1 MQDSEIVA
9 LYWQRDE
16 SALRETQEKYGRYLT
31 KIARGILSDR
41 LDSEESVNEAYWKAW
56 NSIPPHRPDS
66 LAAFLAKITRQ
77 LSIDRWRARNRE
89 KRGGSEY
96 ALSLS
101 ELEDCV
107 SGGDTTQRGSDL
119 RLLGEAVGAYL
130 RTLSPQARNTFVG
143 RYFYAD
149 SLKEVAAYYGMS
161 VSKAKSLLYR
171 TRQGLRAYLRQ
182 EGFEV

>member
-1 MQDSEIVA
+1 MRDCEIVA
-9 LYWQRDE
+9 LYWRRDE
-16 SALRETQEKYGRYLT
+16 LAIRETQKKYGKYLA
-31 KIARGILSDR
+31 KIARGFLADR
-41 LDSEESVNEAYWKAW
+41 LDGEEVVNDTYWKAW
-56 NSIPPHRPDS
+56 GAIPPHRPES

-77 LSIDRWRARNRE
+77 LSIDRWRAKSRE

-107 SGGDTTQRGSDL
+107 SGGDTTQQASDL

-130 RTLSPQARNTFVG
+130 RTLSPQARNAFVG

-149 SLKEVAAYYGMS
+149 SLKEIAAYYGMS
-161 VSKAKSLLYR
+161 DAKAKSLLYR